1 MYAQQSLKTVAEPA
15 EIMSHRPPTPTMP
28 TKIPE
33 LLCENA
39 EVILEDSRVT
49 VRAHDASHRLE
60 DFIRNFVREI
70 SSAYGRSDIAPAL
83 EIILKELVTNAA
95 KANFKKIFFAEN
107 GLLLENPEHYE
118 EGILRFRE
126 LFSQEMFAQYGI
138 KARNARLEVL
148 IVFDYNADRFL
159 FEIQN
164 NVPMSSAEERRV
176 REKLKLAM
184 SCGNAGEFIMEHVD
198 ETEGAGLGLMLCIA
212 ALRSISV
219 NPRYFSV
226 ATDLE
231 SRTIARIEV
240 PLHSGYEP
248 ERARWQATVTA

>member
-1 MYAQQSLKTVAEPA
+1 
-15 EIMSHRPPTPTMP
+15 MP
-28 TKIPE
+28 TALPE
-33 LLCENA
+33 QLCDTA
-39 EVILEDSRVT
+39 EVIREQSRVT

-60 DFIRNFVREI
+60 DFIRSFVREL
-70 SSAYGRSDIAPAL
+70 SDRYGRSDMAPAL

-107 GLLLENPEHYE
+107 GLLIENPEQYE

-126 LFSQEMFAQYGI
+126 IFSAETFAEYGL
-138 KARNARLEVL
+138 KARDAHLEVL
-148 IVFDYNADRFL
+148 IIFDFNEDRFL
-159 FEIQN
+159 FEIHN

-212 ALRSISV
+212 ALKSISV

-231 SRTIARIEV
+231 SRTVARIEI
-240 PLHSGYEP
+240 PLHDDYEP
-248 ERARWQATVTA
+248 ERERWQRGSTG

>member
-1 MYAQQSLKTVAEPA
+1 
-15 EIMSHRPPTPTMP
+15 MP
-28 TKIPE
+28 TAIPE
-33 LLCENA
+33 LIGETA
-39 EVILEDSRVT
+39 EVIREDSRVI
-49 VRAHDASHRLE
+49 VRAHDANHRLE
-60 DFIRNFVREI
+60 DFIRAFVRDLSEKFH
-70 SSAYGRSDIAPAL
+70 RPDIAPAL

-107 GLLLENPEHYE
+107 GLLLENPEQYE

-126 LFSQEMFAQYGI
+126 IFSQEMFAEYGL
-138 KARNARLEVL
+138 KARDARLEVL
-148 IVFDYNADRFL
+148 IIFDFNADRFL
-159 FEIQN
+159 FEIHN

-184 SCGNAGEFIMEHVD
+184 RCGNAGEFIMEHVD

-231 SRTIARIEV
+231 SRTVARIEV
-240 PLHSGYEP
+240 PLHSDYEP
-248 ERARWQATVTA
+248 ERERWQGSING

>member
-1 MYAQQSLKTVAEPA
+1 MLTTVPEPLCDTA
-15 EIMSHRPPTPTMP
+15 EIIR
-28 TKIPE
+28 
-33 LLCENA
+33 
-39 EVILEDSRVT
+39 EDSRVT
-49 VRAHDASHRLE
+49 VRAHDAGHMLE
-60 DFIRNFVREI
+60 DFIRSFVREL
-70 SSAYGRSDIAPAL
+70 SDRYGRRDMAPAL

-107 GLLLENPEHYE
+107 GLLLENPEHYG

-126 LFSQEMFAQYGI
+126 IFSHEMFAQYAL
-138 KARNARLEVL
+138 KARDARLE
-148 IVFDYNADRFL
+148 IIIIFDFNADRFL
-159 FEIQN
+159 FEIHN

-176 REKLKLAM
+176 REKLRLAM

-231 SRTIARIEV
+231 SRTVARIEV
-240 PLHSGYEP
+240 PLHDNYEP
-248 ERARWQATVTA
+248 ERARWQPG